1 MRSLLRVSPFLVVV
15 AIFLVGASALG
26 EVANRY
32 SGRVILFNKR
42 PPTRWANDG
51 VFHRFVNLHKVGGI
65 EENDEGEWVIE
76 YMAFFGRPV
85 GDREVSVRFYDATSR
100 SGQYITAYTLYLN
113 DPRQRIVGG
122 RARLERPEFQP
133 NHYYA
138 IKVATKGRTIAKLT
152 KFALIGEE
160 PERSGEVIFS
170 DDEAR
175 GRKAPPK

>member
-1 MRSLLRVSPFLVVV
+1 MRSMIRVLPFVVIV
-15 AIFLVGASALG
+15 VGFLAGAPALG
-26 EVANRY
+26 DVANTY
-32 SGRVILFNKR
+32 AGRVILFNKR

-51 VFHRFVNLHKVGGI
+51 VFRRFVNIHKVGGI

-76 YMAFFGRPV
+76 YMAFFRRPV
-85 GDREVSVRFYDATSR
+85 GDREVSVRFYDAGNR

-122 RARLERPEFQP
+122 RARLSRPEFQP
-133 NHYYA
+133 NRYYA

-175 GRKAPPK
+175 GRKAPPQ